1 MDEFIMS
8 MDSETQHYKDVN
20 PSQTDLLYISWVYSP
35 NTFNMNRIQ
44 EKIHMIISIDT
55 GKTFNQ

>member
-1 MDEFIMS
+1 MDEFIMF

-20 PSQTDLLYISWVYSP
+20 PSQTDLLYISWIYSL
-35 NTFNMNRIQ
+35 NAFKLNIIE

-55 GKTFNQ
+55 GKTFKQ

>member
-1 MDEFIMS
+1 

-20 PSQTDLLYISWVYSP
+20 PSQTDLLHISWIYSL
-35 NTFNMNRIQ
+35 NAFKLNRIK

-55 GKTFNQ
+55 GKTFKQ

>member
-1 MDEFIMS
+1 MS
-8 MDSETQHYKDVN
+8 TDSETQHYKDVN
-20 PSQTDLLYISWVYSP
+20 PSQTDLLYISWVYSR
-35 NTFNMNRIQ
+35 NAFNMNRIQ

>member
-1 MDEFIMS
+1 MDEFIMF

-20 PSQTDLLYISWVYSP
+20 PSQTDLLYISWIYSL
-35 NTFNMNRIQ
+35 NAFKLKIE

-55 GKTFNQ
+55 GKTFKQ

>member
-8 MDSETQHYKDVN
+8 TDSETQHYKDVN
-20 PSQTDLLYISWVYSP
+20 PSQTDLLYISWVYSRDA
-35 NTFNMNRIQ
+35 FNMNRIQ